1 LALNVKS
8 LKVFLK
14 VFFEPHFDE
23 VMRVK
28 KTALNHAALGLALA
42 TLLPTPMA

>member
-1 LALNVKS
+1 LALALNVKS

-23 VMRVK
+23 VMRVGEI
-28 KTALNHAALGLALA
+28 APNHAALGLAQAL
-42 TLLPTPMA
+42 